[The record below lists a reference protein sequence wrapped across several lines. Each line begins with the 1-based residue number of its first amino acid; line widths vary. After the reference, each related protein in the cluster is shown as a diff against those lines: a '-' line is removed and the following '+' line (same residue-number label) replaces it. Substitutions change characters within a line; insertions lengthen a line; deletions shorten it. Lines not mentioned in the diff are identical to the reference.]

1 MVFNSLIFIFMFL
14 PLVFLGYTLLP
25 KRTIKTVFLIVCSL
39 MFYSWGNPNSL
50 ILMLITILWNYFT
63 GLELE
68 LYEGDKRKFIFW
80 LGVAFH
86 ILVLVIY
93 KYTNF
98 ILGFTT
104 IHIKLTLPVGLSFF
118 TFSAISYLADV
129 YMGKCKAQK
138 SPLSLALYI

>member
-1 MVFNSLIFIFMFL
+1 MFL

-25 KRTIKTVFLIVCSL
+25 NRTIKTVVLIICSL

-98 ILGFTT
+98 
-104 IHIKLTLPVGLSFF
+104 
-118 TFSAISYLADV
+118 FSWIYNYSY
-129 YMGKCKAQK
+129 
-138 SPLSLALYI
+138 